1 MVARKNTAQH
11 RFLSSSKNKKKHTVI
26 FNFVFNVKQ
35 KPILVVKMNGWKFW
49 DIWNL
54 EGNLFILKTSKNLSS
69 FYFWVH
75 STCWD
80 QRGEVWSGE
89 NFMIVWC
96 LVEGSEPWDTYS
108 TLVFIWYLNSIIL
121 HLSIFEFILY
131 FGTQKLHWIRKS
143 AHVTSKGVS
152 NVLSCYHVALRR
164 DNVWSGIFILSS
176 NLCVFLLN
184 SSKYL
189 DPDFFHLHDL
199 KLNFLKFVLVETL
212 IILKMIFQVML

>member
-1 MVARKNTAQH
+1 M
-11 RFLSSSKNKKKHTVI
+11 
-26 FNFVFNVKQ
+26 
-35 KPILVVKMNGWKFW
+35 
-49 DIWNL
+49 
-54 EGNLFILKTSKNLSS
+54 
-69 FYFWVH
+69 
-75 STCWD
+75 
-80 QRGEVWSGE
+80 
-89 NFMIVWC
+89 
-96 LVEGSEPWDTYS
+96 
-108 TLVFIWYLNSIIL
+108 

-164 DNVWSGIFILSS
+164 NNVWSGIFILSS

-212 IILKMIFQVML
+212 IILKMIFQVMLWCYGCRHIYLFSGSLEQKLNILSFCERIFTLFDHFAAVKMRGKFSHFAFSL